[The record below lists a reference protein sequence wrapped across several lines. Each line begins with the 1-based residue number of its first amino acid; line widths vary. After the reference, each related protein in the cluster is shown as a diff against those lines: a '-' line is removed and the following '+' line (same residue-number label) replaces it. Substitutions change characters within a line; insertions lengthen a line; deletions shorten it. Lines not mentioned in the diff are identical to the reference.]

1 MRCAKVGSRML
12 CAFCQFGSCVSAVNS
27 ASPPSMRTRRSEP
40 RTALSKRF
48 SSHSSAT
55 RSAPETTTSGVP
67 IMSSQKIGPC
77 SRVMRIRSWIGAPP
91 STVSM
96 LPSTGVRGGCGIGCS
111 LLRAMGLGGPP
122 CLAPIL
128 PRRAATRKLPA
139 ERHWARPIL
148 SYSRPT
154 HSPREETVKVG
165 FIGVGNMGGPM
176 CRNIVKRSNHQVTVF
191 DLNAAALKTCTDLG
205 ATAAKS
211 VADVTKGADVVM
223 TSLPMP
229 RDVEAVTLGDNGIL
243 ANIGKGQ
250 TYIDLST
257 NAPSMVKKIGA
268 AMAAKGIAM
277 LDAPVSGGTTGAEAA
292 TIAIMVGGDK
302 KVFDDAL
309 PVLQSFSAN
318 VIHMGALG
326 SGTVAKLVNNMLSF
340 CNMAALVEGMMLG
353 TSAGLDPDKLLHVI
367 ANASGNSNAIKNFTL
382 RALPGKYSPPSFAL
396 DLAYKDLHL
405 ALELGDELGVPLQ
418 QGASTHNL
426 QRLAKGMGF
435 GPDDS
440 CSVLRVYETMLG
452 RKVKP

>member
-12 CAFCQFGSCVSAVNS
+12 CAFCQLGSCVSAVNK

-48 SSHSSAT
+48 SSLSSAT
-55 RSAPETTTSGVP
+55 RSAPDTTTKGVP
-67 IMSSQKIGPC
+67 IMSSQKMGPC
-77 SRVMRIRSWIGAPP
+77 SRAMRIRSWIGASP

-111 LLRAMGLGGPP
+111 LLRAMNSAVLPVLRRYCPVTLQRGSRHPAGP
-122 CLAPIL
+122 AD
-128 PRRAATRKLPA
+128 
-139 ERHWARPIL
+139 L
-148 SYSRPT
+148 SYSRPS
-154 HSPREETVKVG
+154 HSPGEETVKVG

-176 CRNIVKRSNHQVTVF
+176 CRNIVKKSNHQVTVF

-211 VADVTKGADVVM
+211 VAEVTKGADVVM

-229 RDVEAVTLGDNGIL
+229 KDVEAVTLGDGGIL
-243 ANIGKGQ
+243 ANITKGQ

-318 VIHMGALG
+318 VIHMGELG

-340 CNMAALVEGMMLG
+340 CNMAALSEGMMLG

-367 ANASGNSNAIKNFTL
+367 ANASGNSNAVKNFSL
-382 RALPGKYSPPSFAL
+382 RALQGKYSPPSFAL
-396 DLAYKDLHL
+396 NLAYKDLHL
-405 ALELGDELGVPLQ
+405 ALELGDEL
-418 QGASTHNL
+418 
-426 QRLAKGMGF
+426 
-435 GPDDS
+435 D
-440 CSVLRVYETMLG
+440 
-452 RKVKP
+452 